1 MNSTEIRRT
10 AATLATAT
18 AAVLALATVGAS
30 PADAERP
37 GPDGGSRTTVGSSSL
52 SGDIAAVVD
61 MLKVQRVQFLLD
73 HPRLLR

>member
-10 AATLATAT
+10 AATLATAA
-18 AAVLALATVGAS
+18 AAVLALGTVGAS

-37 GPDGGSRTTVGSSSL
+37 VPDGCGTTTVGSNNL

-61 MLKVQRVQFLLD
+61 KLKVQRVQFLLD
-73 HPRLLR
+73 NPRLLR

>member
-1 MNSTEIRRT
+1 MNSTDIRRT

-18 AAVLALATVGAS
+18 AAVLALATVSAS

-37 GPDGGSRTTVGSSSL
+37 RPDGGSTTTVGSNTL